1 MKKLLIFM
9 AVVFA
14 AGSALAQFGNLDK
27 SNPFSEY
34 NRIGGSLNPNNPSSE
49 LNRIGGS
56 LNPSNPFSEVNRVG
70 GSLNPNNPFNELN
83 RIGGSLNP
91 GNPFRQGE
99 LPRIVPLPNGGHM
112 IVLPDGR
119 IVRN

>member
-1 MKKLLIFM
+1 MKKFLLFM

-34 NRIGGSLNPNNPSSE
+34 NRIGGSLNPNNPFSE

-56 LNPSNPFSEVNRVG
+56 LNPS
-70 GSLNPNNPFNELN
+70 
-83 RIGGSLNP
+83 
-91 GNPFRQGE
+91 NPFRQGE

-119 IVRN
+119 VVR

>member
-1 MKKLLIFM
+1 MKKLLLFM

-34 NRIGGSLNPNNPSSE
+34 NRIDGSLNPNNPFSE
-49 LNRIGGS
+49 LNRI
-56 LNPSNPFSEVNRVG
+56 G

-91 GNPFRQGE
+91 NNPFRQGE

>member
-1 MKKLLIFM
+1 MKKLLLFM

-34 NRIGGSLNPNNPSSE
+34 NRIGGSLNPNNPFSE

-56 LNPSNPFSEVNRVG
+56 LNPS
-70 GSLNPNNPFNELN
+70 
-83 RIGGSLNP
+83 
-91 GNPFRQGE
+91 NPFRQGE

>member
-1 MKKLLIFM
+1 MKKLLLFM
-9 AVVFA
+9 AAVFA

-34 NRIGGSLNPNNPSSE
+34 NRIGGSLNPNNPFSE

-56 LNPSNPFSEVNRVG
+56 LNPS
-70 GSLNPNNPFNELN
+70 
-83 RIGGSLNP
+83 
-91 GNPFRQGE
+91 NPFRQGE

-119 IVRN
+119 VVR

>member
-1 MKKLLIFM
+1 MKKFLFFM
-9 AVVFA
+9 AVVFT
-14 AGSALAQFGNLDK
+14 AGSALAQLGNLDK

-34 NRIGGSLNPNNPSSE
+34 NRIGGSLNPNNPFSE

-56 LNPSNPFSEVNRVG
+56 LNPS
-70 GSLNPNNPFNELN
+70 
-83 RIGGSLNP
+83 
-91 GNPFRQGE
+91 NPFRQGE